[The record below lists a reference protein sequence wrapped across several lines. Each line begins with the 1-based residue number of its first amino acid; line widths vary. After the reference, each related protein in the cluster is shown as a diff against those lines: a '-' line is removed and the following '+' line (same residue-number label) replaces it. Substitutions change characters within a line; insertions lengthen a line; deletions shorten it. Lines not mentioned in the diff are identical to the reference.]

1 MKPVTEGRTAGPS
14 IFRELFSS
22 WSNAVLTLLCLG
34 IAALALNAALS
45 FALTGAAWSG
55 SVEDCRAAPGA
66 CWPFIWAKLD
76 QLLAGRYPEGER
88 WRCLVA
94 VLAPLAAIGA
104 AFPLR
109 ERIGAGGVFLAA
121 VGGIAIGFLAL
132 AGGIAGLAPVP
143 APQWG
148 GLTLTLMIAYTGIAA
163 SLPLGILLALAR
175 RSSWPVPRYLAII
188 FIEFWRGVPLVAVLF
203 MAAVMLPLF
212 MRPGVDLEKLTRA
225 LIAVSLFAAA
235 YVAEI
240 VRGGL
245 QSIPRSQFEA
255 AEALGFSHVK
265 ALRLIILPQALR
277 NALPGLI
284 GTFIG
289 LLKDTTLLLVIG
301 LFDLLGMVQLAAT
314 DPDWSAPATAL
325 TGYVFAGVIFWL
337 FCFGLSRIGAAIEQ
351 AVPGASRQ

>member
-1 MKPVTEGRTAGPS
+1 RPCGHRIRAARAMGSGGLPRLFGAADTLAHYHAAGHAAHHSAAHQSISDADQKLVPRRCNRLPRSRGGVRGNRARADRTGRRDHGHDTGRLPPAVACDSGGPQPLEQGALDMKPVTEGRTAGPS

-104 AFPLR
+104 ALPLR

-188 FIEFWRGVPLVAVLF
+188 FIDFSRGVPLVAVLF

-212 MRPGVDLEKLTRA
+212 MRPGVDLEK
-225 LIAVSLFAAA
+225 
-235 YVAEI
+235 
-240 VRGGL
+240 
-245 QSIPRSQFEA
+245 
-255 AEALGFSHVK
+255 
-265 ALRLIILPQALR
+265 
-277 NALPGLI
+277 
-284 GTFIG
+284 
-289 LLKDTTLLLVIG
+289 
-301 LFDLLGMVQLAAT
+301 
-314 DPDWSAPATAL
+314 
-325 TGYVFAGVIFWL
+325 
-337 FCFGLSRIGAAIEQ
+337 
-351 AVPGASRQ
+351 